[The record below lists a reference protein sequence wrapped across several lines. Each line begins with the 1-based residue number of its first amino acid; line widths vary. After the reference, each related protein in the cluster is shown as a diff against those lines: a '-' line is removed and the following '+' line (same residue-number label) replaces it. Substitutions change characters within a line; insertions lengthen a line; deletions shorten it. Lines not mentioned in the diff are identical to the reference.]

1 MDVKFRFRQEVT
13 NIEKTKSGK
22 LMSVD
27 IAKVG
32 NPARF
37 VEVPCHNVIVAAGP
51 GTIEA
56 LHEIIPWIEP
66 RTLFLNKKQHCDW
79 VRVQGPSVG
88 DADKVALVIHNI
100 AGGDPVIMAG
110 QAHQELIVAS
120 TRPRNQHIPS
130 IDSAEITHFPDAVLV
145 ARDRFNG
152 ITDST
157 KFIDGHSTIST
168 SLGGLPLVCK
178 IPSIMVDDRF
188 QGEDNYPLGFYLAYG
203 FGMYGI
209 TMSLGV
215 ATAIRR
221 MMMGL
226 DGDIGEAFDYP

>member
-1 MDVKFRFRQEVT
+1 
-13 NIEKTKSGK
+13 
-22 LMSVD
+22 
-27 IAKVG
+27 
-32 NPARF
+32 
-37 VEVPCHNVIVAAGP
+37 
-51 GTIEA
+51 
-56 LHEIIPWIEP
+56 
-66 RTLFLNKKQHCDW
+66 
-79 VRVQGPSVG
+79 
-88 DADKVALVIHNI
+88 
-100 AGGDPVIMAG
+100 
-110 QAHQELIVAS
+110 
-120 TRPRNQHIPS
+120 
-130 IDSAEITHFPDAVLV
+130 V

-203 FGMYGI
+203 FGMYGT